1 MPLALQFSW
10 SRWFAPSRV
19 FALSELQRSE
29 AELAASQF
37 IVFTVNHRP
46 LDRVKATSKGMLGAL
61 ADVVFE
67 LCRLGDTAKTGMWS

>member
-1 MPLALQFSW
+1 MPLALQFSL

-29 AELAASQF
+29 AQLAASDL
-37 IVFTVNHRP
+37 IAFTVNHRV
-46 LDRVKATSKGMLGAL
+46 LDRVKTMSEGMLKAL